1 VIAQTIAQGGTL
13 IMTSETEG
21 AAAGE
26 ALGQQDERVAVATKH
41 WGPRFVAQGVDL
53 NDFNRTIARIKR
65 WDEWC
70 REWAVTATEYEK
82 AAVAAE
88 AAGHKLTAG
97 QAWLRAGLCWH
108 FGKFVFVQDMAQ
120 LKAASDRTAAD
131 YGRGAWALEPPAE
144 RVEIPYDG
152 ITLPGLLRKP
162 SGVARAP
169 VLVMIPGLDSVKEE
183 LQATADHFLRRGVAT
198 LAIDGPGQGET
209 EFARDIEPAY
219 EKPAGAVI
227 DWLEKRDDVDASR
240 LGVYGV
246 SLGGYYA
253 VRVAAMEPRV
263 RATIEL
269 AGTYSLA
276 SHWDKRSVVSR
287 DAFIKRSGARDE
299 QDARERAKLIDMAG
313 LGPRISRPILILH
326 GKRDPIAP
334 FDGAERLAAETR
346 TGEIVVYEDGNHGM
360 TNRAFESRVLM
371 SDWMAAQLRAG

>member
-1 VIAQTIAQGGTL
+1 
-13 IMTSETEG
+13 MTSETEVS
-21 AAAGE
+21 AAR
-26 ALGQQDERVAVATKH
+26 QDERVAVATKH

-53 NDFNRTIARIKR
+53 NDFNRTIARITR

-70 REWAVTATEYEK
+70 REWGVTATEYEQ
-82 AAVAAE
+82 AAKAAE

-97 QAWLRAGLCWH
+97 QSWLRAGLCWH
-108 FGKFVFVQDMAQ
+108 FGKFVFVQDEAQ

-131 YGRGAWALEPPAE
+131 YGRGAWALDPPAE

-162 SGVARAP
+162 LGVARAP

-183 LQATADHFLRRGVAT
+183 LQATADHFLRRGIAT
-198 LAIDGPGQGET
+198 LAVDGPGQGET
-209 EFARDIEPAY
+209 EFARNIEPAY

-227 DWLEKRDDVDASR
+227 DWLAERDDVDASR

-299 QDARERAKLIDMAG
+299 REARERAKLIDMTG
-313 LGPRISRPILILH
+313 LGPRISRPILVLH

-334 FDGAERLAAETR
+334 FDGAERLAAETP
-346 TGEIVVYEDGNHGM
+346 TATLVAYEDGNHGM

-371 SDWMAAQLRAG
+371 SDWMAEQLVR